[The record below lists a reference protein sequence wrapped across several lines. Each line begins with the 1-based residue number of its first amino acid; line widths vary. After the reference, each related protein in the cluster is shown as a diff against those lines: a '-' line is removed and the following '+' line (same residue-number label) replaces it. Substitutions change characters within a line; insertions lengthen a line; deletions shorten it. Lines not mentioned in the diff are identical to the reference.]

1 MDPVTGLA
9 IAEDI
14 AWLPLDDAS
23 AVGSARRAAERLAD
37 QLGLPTGRVAE
48 VGLAVTEIATNVHC
62 HAGGGA
68 LLLRALRTAATAALE
83 VVAIDAGPGIADLA
97 AARRDGHS
105 TRGTLGVGLG
115 SIERLADAVD
125 ISSEPGR
132 GTVLIVRFDADRR
145 SAPGLDD
152 KVHPA
157 AGITRALSGEA
168 VCGDAYAVRSAGS
181 RLSLMI
187 CDGSGHGPL
196 AAAASREAVR
206 AFSDPGESASPE
218 TALRRIHRT
227 LAGTRGGAAAVAE
240 LDLAARSVRFC
251 GVGNIAGAVVSG
263 AEKRTMVSIGGVA
276 GYRDPTIRTFDYL
289 LPPGS
294 VVVLHSDGVRARWGA
309 AELAAVLGRSP
320 LLIAATLLR
329 DAALRRDD
337 ACVLVGRA
345 D

>member
-97 AARRDGHS
+97 AARRTAIRPGAPCI
-105 TRGTLGVGLG
+105 GLG

-206 AFSDPGESASPE
+206 AFSDPGDSAPGDG
-218 TALRRIHRT
+218 AAAHPPDRWRVP
-227 LAGTRGGAAAVAE
+227 AAAAVA
-240 LDLAARSVRFC
+240 
-251 GVGNIAGAVVSG
+251 
-263 AEKRTMVSIGGVA
+263 
-276 GYRDPTIRTFDYL
+276 
-289 LPPGS
+289 GS
-294 VVVLHSDGVRARWGA
+294 TSL
-309 AELAAVLGRSP
+309 LGRC
-320 LLIAATLLR
+320 AFA
-329 DAALRRDD
+329 
-337 ACVLVGRA
+337 G
-345 D
+345 